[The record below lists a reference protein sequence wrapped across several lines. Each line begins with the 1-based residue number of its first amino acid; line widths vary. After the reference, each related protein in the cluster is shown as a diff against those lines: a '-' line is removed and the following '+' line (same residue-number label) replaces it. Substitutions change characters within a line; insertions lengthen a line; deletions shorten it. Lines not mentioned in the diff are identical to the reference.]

1 LSPVVGRMV
10 SSPLDAVETFST
22 PVLGDAKEVIFF
34 SCKTENE
41 NCSYS
46 AAAVRNLPWV
56 RGLVC
61 YRRNFLKLCEKLL
74 GGEDF
79 ATWPLATSPP
89 SHFRFY
95 IPNIPAGRYKLL

>member
-1 LSPVVGRMV
+1 MV

-46 AAAVRNLPWV
+46 AAAVRNLPVVSW
-56 RGLVC
+56 
-61 YRRNFLKLCEKLL
+61 FSLL
-74 GGEDF
+74 
-79 ATWPLATSPP
+79 PP
-89 SHFRFY
+89 KFSE
-95 IPNIPAGRYKLL
+95 AAAAAAELL